1 MLIARYKH
9 VWRVERSLEN
19 RSMTTTDIKAVFF
32 DIDGTLTSFVTHKVP
47 NSTVEAI
54 QRLQSAGIKVLICTG
69 RAPSQM
75 KVVLD
80 TMPISF
86 DGIVAFNGQY
96 CFDEQGYLES
106 QALDQSDIR
115 VILDWLDQH
124 PDVCVILV
132 KRITS
137 TSTIPTRHCSR
148 PGAVLA
154 KPPPSNISRILVCG
168 R

>member
-1 MLIARYKH
+1 MTGFTVAPKIPEMVKNGGLPYRCLLWRACNTLRCLMLIARYKH

-47 NSTVEAI
+47 DSTVEAI

-86 DGIVAFNGQY
+86 DGIQW
-96 CFDEQGYLES
+96 S
-106 QALDQSDIR
+106 
-115 VILDWLDQH
+115 ILF
-124 PDVCVILV
+124 
-132 KRITS
+132 
-137 TSTIPTRHCSR
+137 
-148 PGAVLA
+148 
-154 KPPPSNISRILVCG
+154 
-168 R
+168 

>member
-1 MLIARYKH
+1 
-9 VWRVERSLEN
+9 
-19 RSMTTTDIKAVFF
+19 MTTTDIKAVFF

-47 NSTVEAI
+47 DSTVEAI
-54 QRLQSAGIKVLICTG
+54 QRLQSAGIKVLVCTG

-115 VILDWLDQH
+115 VILRSEERR
-124 PDVCVILV
+124 VGKEC
-132 KRITS
+132 RIGC
-137 TSTIPTRHCSR
+137 RSR
-148 PGAVLA
+148 WSPYH
-154 KPPPSNISRILVCG
+154 
-168 R
+168 